1 MKSKPLSSSAI
12 AAVLAAFSFAPAL
25 ASAQNAAPT
34 PDVHEAG
41 HTLEEMSVTAGPTQR
56 TLFEQAAPVT
66 VLQGDELK
74 QKLATSLGDT
84 LANEPGVSATRFAP
98 GASRPIIRG
107 LDGDR
112 IRVLQN
118 GTNTIDASATSF
130 DHAVSVE
137 PMTVEKIEIVR
148 GPATLLYGPNTVGG
162 VVNVIDNR
170 VPTELPNSAL
180 PFTGGFDFRYGTVD
194 DETSRSGLVEFAIGH
209 IVVHLDGSRRETA
222 DVDIPGYARSERLR
236 ERDPLPAG
244 EEEAKDVL
252 PNSYTNTDNAA
263 GGISYVWDK
272 GYFGVAYSGYDGNY
286 GTVAEPDVHIELE
299 QRRWDVRGEV
309 REPFAGINAIRLKAA
324 YSDYQH
330 TEFEGPEIGTVF
342 KNRGWDG
349 RLEVAHNKL
358 GPIEGTIGYQSQ
370 YSDFSALGEEAFL
383 PPVETTG
390 NALFVFEEADLNP
403 WILQAGLRFD
413 WQKVDAAANDNFGPA
428 RSRDFDTLGG
438 SAGVVREIGENYAI
452 ALSATYTERAPTYQ
466 ELYADGP
473 HVATDAFEIG
483 DPNLD
488 PEKSFGIDLSFR
500 RKAGFVTGSV
510 SLFYNH
516 FDGFIAQNPT
526 GEVEDDLAVFRYQ
539 QTDATLMGGELAL
552 EFHLIDQGDQELSS
566 VEQPADG
573 KSGKAIATT
582 DAEAE
587 PHAHHHLH
595 LRLTSDYVYAKD
607 ETTDHSLPRMPP
619 FRVGADLVYQGDHF
633 GASLGG
639 QFAAHQGRTAE
650 NELPTDS
657 YFLLNASVSY
667 KVDIGP
673 VNVEF
678 YVKGSNLTDEE
689 ARLSTSFLKDIAP
702 LPGQSVVFGVS
713 TVF

>member
-1 MKSKPLSSSAI
+1 MKSSKPLFPSAV
-12 AAVLAAFSFAPAL
+12 AATLAAFSCAPAL
-25 ASAQNAAPT
+25 LLAQDGSPI
-34 PDVHEAG
+34 PDAHETN
-41 HTLEEMSVTAGPTQR
+41 TLEEMIVTAGPTQR

-66 VLQGDELK
+66 VLQGDDLK

-84 LANEPGVSATRFAP
+84 LANEPGINATRFAP

-107 LDGDR
+107 MDGDR

-118 GTNTIDASATSF
+118 GTNTIDASATSV
-130 DHAVSVE
+130 DHSVSVE
-137 PMTVEKIEIVR
+137 PMTIERIEVVR

-170 VPTELPNSAL
+170 VPTELPNAAL
-180 PFTGGFDFRYGTVD
+180 PVTGGSDFRYGTVD
-194 DETSRSGLVEFAIGH
+194 GETSRSGLVEFAIGH

-222 DVDIPGYARSERLR
+222 DVDIPGFARSEQLR
-236 ERDPLPAG
+236 ERDPLPPG
-244 EEEAKDVL
+244 ETEAKDTL

-272 GYFGVAYSGYDGNY
+272 GYIGLAYSGYDGNY

-309 REPFAGINAIRLKAA
+309 REPFNGIQAIRLKAA
-324 YSDYQH
+324 YSDYHH
-330 TEFEGPEIGTVF
+330 TEFEGPEPGTVF
-342 KNRGWDG
+342 RNRGWDG
-349 RLEVAHNKL
+349 RLEIAHAKV
-358 GPIEGTIGYQSQ
+358 GPVEGTVGYQSQ

-383 PPVETTG
+383 PPVETTS
-390 NALFVFEEADLNP
+390 NAVFVFEEADWNP
-403 WILQAGLRFD
+403 WILQMGVRFD
-413 WQKVDAAANDNFGPA
+413 WQKVDAAADEDFGPA
-428 RSRDFDTLGG
+428 RSRDFDTLSG
-438 SAGVVREIGENYAI
+438 SIGIVREIDEKYAI
-452 ALSATYTERAPTYQ
+452 ALSTTYTERPPTYQ

-488 PEKSFGIDLSFR
+488 PENSFGIDVSFR
-500 RKAGFVTGSV
+500 KKEGFVTGSF

-526 GEVEDDLAVFRYQ
+526 GEMEDDLPVYRYQ
-539 QTDATLMGGELAL
+539 QTDATLTGGELAL
-552 EFHLIDQGDQELSS
+552 EFHLIDQGDSEASGTEEPAD
-566 VEQPADG
+566 VKTGKTIQPA
-573 KSGKAIATT
+573 T
-582 DAEAE
+582 AETA
-587 PHAHHHLH
+587 HVAHHHLH
-595 LRLTSDYVYAKD
+595 LRLTSDYVYAED
-607 ETTDHSLPRMPP
+607 DHTDRSLPRMPP
-619 FRVGADLVYQGDHF
+619 FRAGAELVYQGDRF
-633 GASLGG
+633 SASLGG

-657 YFLLNASVSY
+657 YFLLNATVSY

-689 ARLSTSFLKDIAP
+689 ARLSTSFLKDISP
-702 LPGQSVVFGVS
+702 LPGQSVIFGVS